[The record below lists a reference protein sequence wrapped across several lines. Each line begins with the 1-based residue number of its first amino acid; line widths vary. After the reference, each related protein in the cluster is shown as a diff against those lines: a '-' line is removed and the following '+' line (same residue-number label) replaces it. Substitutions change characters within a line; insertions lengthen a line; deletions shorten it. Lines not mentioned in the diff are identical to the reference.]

1 MNIILRAESENTK
14 RTYSKVYLVKVGVN
28 KTILPQF
35 KNRRIY
41 DIKIYKQMMQEMY
54 RRMYEGLN

>member
-14 RTYSKVYLVKVGVN
+14 RTYSKVFLVKVGVN